1 MMTDDQ
7 INQIMPIVVATPTR
21 TEYVTR
27 NVHIHRAPTDE
38 SVRLLKEM
46 EDAAE
51 KKIIES
57 VHVKSNA
64 FECVVHVMY
73 DVLSDDKIYRAVF
86 SLNGKKMTVEHRHSA
101 RDPDDR
107 SAAID
112 GLVNEVAKVIARDA
126 IAEAF
131 TKLDAALR
139 ARGR

>member
-1 MMTDDQ
+1 MTDDQ
-7 INQIMPIVVATPTR
+7 TKQIMPIVVATPTR

-64 FECVVHVMY
+64 FECVVHVM
-73 DVLSDDKIYRAVF
+73 DDALSDEKIYRAVF
-86 SLNGKKMTVEHRHSA
+86 SLNGKTMTAEHRHSA

-107 SAAID
+107 FAGID
-112 GLVNEVAKVIARDA
+112 GLVNEVAKVIARDTL
-126 IAEAF
+126 AEAF
-131 TKLDAALR
+131 TKLNAAIR